1 MHPQW
6 TRLNSQRPRWQ
17 IYKTKLPAK
26 VKGTMFQAVQIA
38 YNREIKAHMFQAR
51 NQGDKDLK
59 TGWVTKKSM
68 VLIVF

>member
-1 MHPQW
+1 
-6 TRLNSQRPRWQ
+6 
-17 IYKTKLPAK
+17 
-26 VKGTMFQAVQIA
+26 MFQAVQIA

-68 VLIVF
+68 VLIVFWQEGRPGLQSCQKSL